1 MERQIYYNIFA
12 IRRDGRKELVAISK
26 NEQDAHKMAKQFDA
40 PYTIIQIEKSSSPF
54 FLKSQQGFST

>member
-54 FLKSQQGFST
+54 FLKS